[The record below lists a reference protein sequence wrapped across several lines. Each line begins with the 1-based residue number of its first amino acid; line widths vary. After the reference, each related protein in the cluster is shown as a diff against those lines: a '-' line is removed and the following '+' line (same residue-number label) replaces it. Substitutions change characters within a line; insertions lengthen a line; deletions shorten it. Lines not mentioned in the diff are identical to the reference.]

1 MIIFELKAIGIN
13 FLFGIFFYIIVNTFS
28 LYESR
33 VKSKILINFFY
44 FFITIS
50 IGVIYILYIDSIFI
64 SFNFYYI
71 LFIVLGFY
79 IASSTKPFK
88 TEKYILIFEYFIKTI
103 VTIIKKVFL
112 FLINYS
118 FWSKIKP
125 KRKTISKNTDI
136 K

>member
-1 MIIFELKAIGIN
+1 MGIN

-28 LYESR
+28 LYEDK

-79 IASSTKPFK
+79 LASSTKPFK
-88 TEKYILIFEYFIKTI
+88 TKKYIHVFEYFIKTI
-103 VTIIKKVFL
+103 LTMIKKVSL

-118 FWSKIKP
+118 FWTKIKL
-125 KRKTISKNTDI
+125 KRKTISKDTNI

>member
-1 MIIFELKAIGIN
+1 MIIFELKAMGIN

-28 LYESR
+28 LYEDK

-79 IASSTKPFK
+79 LTSSTKPFK
-88 TEKYILIFEYFIKTI
+88 TKKYIHVFEYFIKTI
-103 VTIIKKVFL
+103 LTIIKKVSL

-118 FWSKIKP
+118 FWTKIKL
-125 KRKTISKNTDI
+125 KRKI
-136 K
+136 KDK